1 MTVTIT
7 KEENEKALEC
17 VLRSRGFSKRLIT
30 RLKRT
35 ENGMTRKGVLIRTVD
50 LVYENDIIMINEG
63 DGEAL
68 DPNPDLKADILYED
82 SEVVVFSKPPFMPC
96 HPSIK
101 HRDDTLGNLFAS
113 LYPSL
118 ALGLSTAL
126 TATRAAVCL
135 WQKVSEASQCSKKAL
150 KRPMLG

>member
-63 DGEAL
+63 DGESL

-101 HRDDTLGNLFAS
+101 HRDDTLGNLLPHFIQAS
-113 LYPSL
+113 L
-118 ALGLSTAL
+118 LGLSTAL

-135 WQKVSEASQCSKKAL
+135 WQKVSEAPQCSKKAL
-150 KRPMLG
+150 KRPMLE

>member
-118 ALGLSTAL
+118 AFRPVAL

-135 WQKVSEASQCSKKAL
+135 WRKVSEAPQCSKKAL
-150 KRPMLG
+150 KRPMLE

>member
-82 SEVVVFSKPPFMPC
+82 KRGGGVLKAAFYALPPVN
-96 HPSIK
+96 K
-101 HRDDTLGNLFAS
+101 AS
-113 LYPSL
+113 
-118 ALGLSTAL
+118 
-126 TATRAAVCL
+126 
-135 WQKVSEASQCSKKAL
+135 
-150 KRPMLG
+150 

>member
-63 DGEAL
+63 DGESL

-82 SEVVVFSKPPFMPC
+82 SEVVVFVPPLCP
-96 HPSIK
+96 
-101 HRDDTLGNLFAS
+101 G
-113 LYPSL
+113 
-118 ALGLSTAL
+118 
-126 TATRAAVCL
+126 
-135 WQKVSEASQCSKKAL
+135 
-150 KRPMLG
+150 

>member
-63 DGEAL
+63 DGESL

-82 SEVVVFSKPPFMPC
+82 SEMVVFSKLPFMPC

-101 HRDDTLGNLFAS
+101 HRDDTLGNLLPHFIQAS
-113 LYPSL
+113 LL
-118 ALGLSTAL
+118 DLSTAL
-126 TATRAAVCL
+126 TATQAAVCL
-135 WQKVSEASQCSKKAL
+135 WQKSAKRRNAPKKL
-150 KRPMLG
+150 

>member
-82 SEVVVFSKPPFMPC
+82 SEVLFVCNNENVLAKK
-96 HPSIK
+96 HPTEI
-101 HRDDTLGNLFAS
+101 
-113 LYPSL
+113 YPSG
-118 ALGLSTAL
+118 AKGEIW
-126 TATRAAVCL
+126 CNFI
-135 WQKVSEASQCSKKAL
+135 
-150 KRPMLG
+150 

>member
-63 DGEAL
+63 DGESL
-68 DPNPDLKADILYED
+68 DPNPDLNMFVSLLL
-82 SEVVVFSKPPFMPC
+82 FPC
-96 HPSIK
+96 C
-101 HRDDTLGNLFAS
+101 GYNLFLFS
-113 LYPSL
+113 
-118 ALGLSTAL
+118 
-126 TATRAAVCL
+126 AVC
-135 WQKVSEASQCSKKAL
+135 QVPES
-150 KRPMLG
+150 